1 MANYLNVF
9 NDLRT
14 NCATTKGNTV
24 GRYVLEDAEIDYGGT
39 SHGISMYV
47 QKIYIFEDI
56 DKYGITGWIEM
67 IDVDNIVSG
76 YISGGVN
83 IDPSVILGQELLK
96 LKFKTI
102 GSDFSVDFTDHPL
115 HIHKIENL
123 RSYDPGTGASGAG
136 AIQYRIHFCAPELMN
151 NDRIRVSQAY
161 SDTYSEIVKDILKNH
176 LRTSKDVW
184 LEETKDIHN
193 VVIPNMHPFD
203 AIRWISR
210 QCRSKSTSNI
220 PNYNFYETTK
230 GYRFKTMHAQA
241 ARATGSMDEGD
252 AADHQM
258 NYSIPTGRQDRNYLG
273 EMMTAQ
279 DYKFLRTG
287 DTYEAIQK
295 GMFASKSIQHDSY
308 HKKFSIKATNYD
320 RKYAPDIESL
330 PARGFISQKH
340 IPYGG
345 GTVYVPDGTKYPSQH
360 PLIENNSESFTE
372 FPDSRIFFT
381 STGTKHAYDFADDK
395 GVRTIDNETDQLTT
409 PLWHMQQS
417 HDRYMQLM
425 LSVWGVSG
433 LQVGDMIGLQTPVIG
448 TDRTYGK
455 QFDYRFSVPYYITKL
470 VHRIDLRAD
479 VAEYFCDLVCSAKDG
494 AVTKLPR
501 NGNLAGADGKTGS
514 IKDFSGSDER

>member
-1 MANYLNVF
+1 
-9 NDLRT
+9 
-14 NCATTKGNTV
+14 
-24 GRYVLEDAEIDYGGT
+24 
-39 SHGISMYV
+39 
-47 QKIYIFEDI
+47 
-56 DKYGITGWIEM
+56 
-67 IDVDNIVSG
+67 
-76 YISGGVN
+76 
-83 IDPSVILGQELLK
+83 
-96 LKFKTI
+96 
-102 GSDFSVDFTDHPL
+102 
-115 HIHKIENL
+115 
-123 RSYDPGTGASGAG
+123 
-136 AIQYRIHFCAPELMN
+136 MN

-161 SDTYSEIVKDILKNH
+161 CDTYSEIVKDILKNH
-176 LRTSKDVW
+176 LRTAKDVW
-184 LEETKDIHN
+184 LEDTKDIHN

-203 AIRWISR
+203 AIRWITR
-210 QCRSKSTSNI
+210 QCRTLPRMNNAPSI

-230 GYRFKTMHAQA
+230 GYRFKTMHSQA
-241 ARATGSMDEGD
+241 ARIKDGPEQLDSKDQ
-252 AADHQM
+252 QM
-258 NYSIPTGRQDRNYLG
+258 SFTIPTGRQDRNYLG

-320 RKYAPDIESL
+320 RGYKPDIEGP
-330 PARGFISQKH
+330 PAGRFISNH
-340 IPYGG
+340 IPYNSH
-345 GTVYVPDGTKYPSQH
+345 TVYVPDGTKYPSQH

-381 STGTKHAYDFADDK
+381 STGSKHAYDFADDK
-395 GVRTIDNETDQLTT
+395 GVRTKDNQTDQLTT

-433 LQVGDMIGLQTPVIG
+433 LQVGDMVGLETPVVG
-448 TDRTYGK
+448 SDRRKDKT
-455 QFDYRFSVPYYITKL
+455 FDYRFSVPYYITKL

-494 AVTKLPR
+494 SLTKLPR

>member
-1 MANYLNVF
+1 MANFLNVF
-9 NDLRT
+9 NDLRQK
-14 NCATTKGNTV
+14 CATVQGNRP
-24 GRYVLEDAEIDYGGT
+24 GRYALEEAEIDYGGA
-39 SHGISMYV
+39 SHGITMYV

-67 IDVDNIVSG
+67 LDVDNIVSS
-76 YISGGVN
+76 YISKH
-83 IDPSVILGQELLK
+83 VILGQELLK
-96 LKFKTI
+96 LKFKTL
-102 GSDFSVDFTDHPL
+102 GSEFSVDFTDHPL

-123 RSYDPGTGASGAG
+123 RTYDPGTGAEGVGAL
-136 AIQYRIHFCAPELMN
+136 QYRIHFCAPELMN

-203 AIRWISR
+203 AIRWITR
-210 QCRSKSTSNI
+210 QCRSKSASNI

-230 GYRFKTMHAQA
+230 GYRFKTMHIQA

-308 HKKFSIKATNYD
+308 HKKFSIKATNYE
-320 RKYAPDIESL
+320 RPYHPDIKGL
-330 PARGFISQKH
+330 PAAGFISQKH
-340 IPYGG
+340 IPYGSH
-345 GTVYVPDGTKYPSQH
+345 TVYVPDGTKYPSQH

-381 STGTKHAYDFADDK
+381 STGSKHAYDFADDK